1 MAETCKIIILHII
14 RYLIPIIGI
23 VVNCLAFT
31 IQPDDSENYIEFIN
45 LLKSGP
51 IFSIKINNSISESQ
65 KNILILERLD
75 SKYDYE
81 FMLLNNNKKYHPCG
95 KDATYNYLFLP
106 NNIECPINFFELS
119 KIPFSFQDFEYKTIQ
134 INDNYYLHYSN
145 KNIEGYLYN
154 NISVFYINSLSLC
167 SNSSLYGINTFLF
180 SHMNFTHT
188 ILEILE
194 LKSFLNLKTVI
205 NFVNVLTL
213 ILFVIWIG
221 SLIIAMKNKNI
232 YIFTYFITVIGILLE
247 VYHYYYISNNF
258 YYVYFT
264 KSYKNQYNMGLFI
277 YFCLMFLLLHF
288 GNCFPSSYHL
298 MLIYLLDFRTLYN
311 VTSDIQYSKSRIKE
325 IEEEKPG
332 ILKEIKKKKNEL
344 EPLINKEN
352 DIEEKI
358 EEIKKQID
366 NKESQN
372 MKDLKQEIK
381 KKEEEIYNKKM
392 YLFKENIYTEN
403 K

>member
-1 MAETCKIIILHII
+1 
-14 RYLIPIIGI
+14 
-23 VVNCLAFT
+23 
-31 IQPDDSENYIEFIN
+31 
-45 LLKSGP
+45 
-51 IFSIKINNSISESQ
+51 
-65 KNILILERLD
+65 
-75 SKYDYE
+75 
-81 FMLLNNNKKYHPCG
+81 MLLNNNKKYHPCG

-277 YFCLMFLLLHF
+277 YFCLMFLLLHY

-298 MLIYLLDFRTLYN
+298 MLIYLLDFKTLYN
-311 VTSDIQYSKSRIKE
+311 ITSDIQYSKSRIKE